1 MATFNESYQASDE
14 GGRNMTDGT
23 TISGLGGFAT
33 GAILGGLVG
42 WAFGGNDFGRGYG
55 YNNFGAIPYPVAF
68 NAGCG
73 CGCNSHQDCYSL
85 ADVSNLVATKDAQYA
100 SLNAT
105 QSSEFNILNT
115 MSRDNTAMAKDL
127 CGLAYENAQLAN
139 ATQLQVAQ
147 ASAKADLCCCQ
158 TQGMISRIV
167 PELKQFYLEDEVAK
181 LRNIN
186 AQQNTQCGFDKVNMN
201 LNDIGCGVKAILNKL
216 YEPTATAT
224 A

>member
-14 GGRNMTDGT
+14 GGKSMTDGT

-55 YNNFGAIPYPVAF
+55 YNGYGAVPFPVAV

-73 CGCNSHQDCYSL
+73 CGHQDCYSI

-100 SLNAT
+100 QLNAT
-105 QSSEFNILNT
+105 QSTEFNILNT
-115 MSRDNTAMAKDL
+115 MSRDSANNAREM
-127 CGLAYENAQLAN
+127 CGFAYENARLSNQ
-139 ATQLQVAQ
+139 TQMQIAD

-201 LNDIGCGVKAILNKL
+201 LDGIGCGIKAILHKL
-216 YEPTATAT
+216 YEPATATAT

>member
-1 MATFNESYQASDE
+1 MATFNESYQTSDE
-14 GGRNMTDGT
+14 GGKSMTDGT

-55 YNNFGAIPYPVAF
+55 YGAVPFPVNV
-68 NAGCG
+68 NAGHNCG
-73 CGCNSHQDCYSL
+73 CGYSC
-85 ADVSNLVATKDAQYA
+85 AEVANLTATKDAQYA
-100 SLNAT
+100 QLNAT
-105 QSSEFNILNT
+105 QSTEFNILNT

-127 CGLAYENAQLAN
+127 CGFAYENAMLSN
-139 ATQLQVAQ
+139 QVQGKIAE

-201 LNDIGCGVKAILNKL
+201 LDGIGCGIKAILHKL
-216 YEPTATAT
+216 YEPATAT
-224 A
+224 TPAA

>member
-14 GGRNMTDGT
+14 GGKNMADST
-23 TISGLGGFAT
+23 TISGLGGFAS

-42 WAFGGNDFGRGYG
+42 WAFGGNNFGRGYG
-55 YNNFGAIPYPVAF
+55 IPPYTPYPVYPQVIE
-68 NAGCG
+68 G
-73 CGCNSHQDCYSL
+73 CGCNSYSL
-85 ADVSNLVATKDAQYA
+85 ADVSNLTATKDAQYA
-100 SLNAT
+100 QLNAT

-115 MSRDNTAMAKDL
+115 MSRDSAANAREM
-127 CGLAYENAQLAN
+127 CGLAYENATLN
-139 ATQLQVAQ
+139 SQLQNQIAQ

-201 LNDIGCGVKAILNKL
+201 LNDIGCGVKAILAKL
-216 YEPTATAT
+216 YSTTTTTPAA
-224 A
+224 